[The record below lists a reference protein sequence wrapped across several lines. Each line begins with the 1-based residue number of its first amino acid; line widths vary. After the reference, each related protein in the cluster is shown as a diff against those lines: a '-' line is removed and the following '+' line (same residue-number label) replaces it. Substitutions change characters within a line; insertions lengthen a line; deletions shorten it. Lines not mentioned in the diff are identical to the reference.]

1 MYWITVL
8 IPSCMWP
15 ALILCLLIVTGF
27 RNDRDSVACHVAFN
41 VLSVRVENLSL
52 LPWCCEDQEV
62 VLRNLKLCI

>member
-1 MYWITVL
+1 ML

-41 VLSVRVENLSL
+41 VVSESELENMSQ
-52 LPWCCEDQEV
+52 LPLCCEDQED
-62 VLRNLKLCI
+62 VLRNLK